1 MAGPASHTGAVTA
14 EQKKSVKHHLKHSF
28 GFSGFKPNQQN
39 IIDASLAG
47 RDLFAALPTG
57 GGKSLC
63 YQLPALV
70 RPGLTVVVSPLIALM
85 KDQVDAARENGVAAA
100 YLNSSQDAETA
111 RGVWRELSAGSVKLL
126 YVSPERL
133 SGAEFRAALRSFSV
147 AAFAVDEAHCVSEW
161 GHEFRP
167 DYRTLSN
174 LRTEFPDA
182 PIAAFTAT
190 ATRDVQQDVV
200 TQLGLRDPLL
210 VRASFNRP
218 ELRYRVLRKEKAEQ
232 QIVQFVNEHPG
243 EPGIVYRATR
253 KATEQTAEAL
263 QHAGVAAEAY
273 HAGLG
278 DDVRAEVQ
286 ERFVRDGIQVVVAT
300 IAFGMGIDKSNVRWI
315 LHGDLPKSLEGYYQ
329 ETGRAGRDGEP
340 ADTLLLWG
348 AQDIA
353 IIRRHIEN
361 MQVEHEHHA
370 AEERLRQVLRYVES
384 GVCRR
389 TTLLSHFDEQHPGS
403 CGGCDVCLGEIE
415 FDDCSVPAQKLLSA
429 AVRTGEVF
437 GAHHLVDIVTGTAT
451 DRVLERRHNELPT
464 FGVGTEHDRQ
474 WWLSL
479 ARDLESGSYLLRRET
494 EGGRPGGFM
503 LSSKGR
509 LLLRGKESF
518 AAARRADAT
527 AGRARGGATGLAAKT
542 GPTAKT
548 AQPAAAAQT
557 AQAEQT
563 VLRPDQEALFRCL
576 KGLRK
581 KIAGERGVP
590 PYVVFSDKTLK
601 VMTRNRPTDPSA
613 LLRCHGVGDRKL
625 EAYGPRFLAAIRSF
639 LASGECGDE

>member
-1 MAGPASHTGAVTA
+1 VTA
-14 EQKKSVKHHLKHSF
+14 EQKKSVKHQLKHSF
-28 GFSGFKPNQQN
+28 GFAGFKPNQQE
-39 IIDASLAG
+39 IIAASLAG

-85 KDQVDAARENGVAAA
+85 KDQVDAARENGLAAA

-111 RGVWRELSAGSVKLL
+111 RGVWRELGSGTVKLL

-133 SGAEFRAALRSFSV
+133 AGAEFRAALRSFDI

-174 LRTEFPDA
+174 LRSEFPDA

-190 ATRDVQQDVV
+190 ATREVQQDVV
-200 TQLGLRDPLL
+200 TQLGLRDPFI
-210 VRASFNRP
+210 VRAGFNRP
-218 ELRYRVLRKEKAEQ
+218 ELRYRVLRKAKAEQ
-232 QIVQFVNEHPG
+232 QILNFVAEHPG

-253 KATEQTAEAL
+253 KSTEQTAEAL
-263 QHAGVAAEAY
+263 QRAGVLAEAY
-273 HAGLG
+273 HAGLS
-278 DDVRAEVQ
+278 DDIRSQVQ

-353 IIRRHIEN
+353 IIRRHIDN
-361 MQVEHEHHA
+361 MQVEQEHRA

-384 GVCRR
+384 GDCRR
-389 TTLLSHFDEQHPGS
+389 ATLLSHFDEQYPGA

-415 FDDCSVPAQKLLSA
+415 FDDCTVPAQKLLSA

-437 GAHHLVDIVTGTAT
+437 GAHHLVDIVTGTVT
-451 DRVLERRHNELPT
+451 DRVMERGHNELPT
-464 FGVGTEHDRQ
+464 FGVGTEYDRQ

-479 ARDLESGSYLLRRET
+479 SRDLESGGYLVRRESD
-494 EGGRPGGFM
+494 GGRPGGFM

-509 LLLRGKESF
+509 MLLRGKESF
-518 AAARRADAT
+518 AAARRASASPGRELSGAATRTSTAARRSGAATRGAAAAT
-527 AGRARGGATGLAAKT
+527 AGA
-542 GPTAKT
+542 P
-548 AQPAAAAQT
+548 PAA
-557 AQAEQT
+557 
-563 VLRPDQEALFRCL
+563 LRPDQEDLFRCL

-601 VMTRNRPTDPSA
+601 VMARNRPADPAA

-625 EAYGPRFLAAIRSF
+625 EAYGTRFLTAIGSF
-639 LASGECGDE
+639 LASGECDES

>member
-1 MAGPASHTGAVTA
+1 MTA

-28 GFSGFKPNQQN
+28 GFSGFKPNQQD
-39 IIDASLAG
+39 IIAASLAG

-85 KDQVDAARENGVAAA
+85 KDQVDAARENGLAAA
-100 YLNSSQDAETA
+100 YINSSQDAETA
-111 RGVWRELSAGSVKLL
+111 RGVWRELSAGTVKLL

-133 SGAEFRAALRSFSV
+133 AGAEFRAALRSFKV

-174 LRTEFPDA
+174 LRSEFPDA

-190 ATRDVQQDVV
+190 ATREVQHDVV
-200 TQLGLRDPLL
+200 TQLGLRDPFL
-210 VRASFNRP
+210 VRAGFNRP
-218 ELRYRVLRKEKAEQ
+218 ELRYRVLRKSKAEQ
-232 QIVQFVNEHPG
+232 QIVNFVAEHPG
-243 EPGIVYRATR
+243 DPGIVYRSTR

-263 QHAGVAAEAY
+263 RRVGITAEAY
-273 HAGLG
+273 HAGLS
-278 DDVRAEVQ
+278 DDVRSQVQ

-403 CGGCDVCLGEIE
+403 CGGCDVCLGEIA
-415 FDDCSVPAQKLLSA
+415 FDDCTVPAQKLLSA

-451 DRVLERRHNELPT
+451 DRVLERGHNELPT

-479 ARDLESGSYLLRRET
+479 ARDLESGDYLLRRES

-518 AAARRADAT
+518 AAARRSGST
-527 AGRARGGATGLAAKT
+527 PGAKT
-542 GPTAKT
+542 GSPAKT
-548 AQPAAAAQT
+548 ARVARGEQVIPAAAQT
-557 AQAEQT
+557 AAAAQAA
-563 VLRPDQEALFRCL
+563 LRPDQEELFRCL

-601 VMTRNRPTDPSA
+601 VMTRNRPTDPTA

-625 EAYGPRFLAAIRSF
+625 EAYGARFLEAIRSF
-639 LASGECGDE
+639 LASGECGES